1 LLLLNNILKTKETE
15 PGKVKMSEED
25 YNDGSFK
32 GDALRATEKA
42 ERRERRREH
51 QKQAPVEARYG
62 IWTGEGYLREG
73 EGLEKLVAEKSL
85 GGGTTSNRREK
96 RRNKKKKK

>member
-1 LLLLNNILKTKETE
+1 
-15 PGKVKMSEED
+15 MSEENYKGD
-25 YNDGSFK
+25 YSDGGFK

-42 ERRERRREH
+42 ERRECRRER

-85 GGGTTSNRREK
+85 GSGTNNTRREK
-96 RRNKKKKK
+96 RRNKKSKKK

>member
-1 LLLLNNILKTKETE
+1 
-15 PGKVKMSEED
+15 MSDED
-25 YNDGSFK
+25 YSDGGFK

-42 ERRERRREH
+42 ERRERRRER

-85 GGGTTSNRREK
+85 GANNGTRREK
-96 RRNKKKKK
+96 RRNKKSKKK

>member
-1 LLLLNNILKTKETE
+1 
-15 PGKVKMSEED
+15 MSEENYKEGYSD
-25 YNDGSFK
+25 DNFK
-32 GDALRATEKA
+32 GNALRATEKA

-73 EGLEKLVAEKSL
+73 EGLEKLVAQKSL
-85 GGGTTSNRREK
+85 GANSPTRREK

>member
-1 LLLLNNILKTKETE
+1 
-15 PGKVKMSEED
+15 MSNEE
-25 YNDGSFK
+25 YSDGSFK

-42 ERRERRREH
+42 ERRERRRER

-62 IWTGEGYLREG
+62 IWTGEGFLREG

-85 GGGTTSNRREK
+85 GSLNNGTRREK
-96 RRNKKKKK
+96 RRNKKSKKR